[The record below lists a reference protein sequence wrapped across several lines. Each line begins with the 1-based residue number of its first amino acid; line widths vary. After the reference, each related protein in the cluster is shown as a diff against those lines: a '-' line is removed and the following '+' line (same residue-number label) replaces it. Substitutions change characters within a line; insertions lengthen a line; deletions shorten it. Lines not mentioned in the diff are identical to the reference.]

1 MHSLADTM
9 SLSFKYSD
17 ERLLSEALVDVIYL
31 YDNSGIQSFRASPCG
46 SGKIP
51 FAAKQNYTRNLLITL
66 ISIIACVSMKAL
78 TVYLQTNSSK
88 RLFR

>member
-1 MHSLADTM
+1 MHNLADTI

-31 YDNSGIQSFRASPCG
+31 YDNSGIQSFRTSPCE

-66 ISIIACVSMKAL
+66 ISIMACVFMKAL
-78 TVYLQTNSSK
+78 AAYLKTNSSE